1 MKYKLALA
9 IFLLIIL
16 GILLFNR
23 TDSILFKNIAS
34 TDRNESHLDLELDRL
49 LKIQKH
55 VEPNSPEGLRTAE
68 ALEKLKQR
76 QANRPKA
83 EHPDEFAR
91 ILHEMKTPYGST
103 EPQYPMNYK
112 IKELQKA
119 RMTHEGTR
127 TVLPWIERGPGNVPG
142 RARGLIVD
150 PDDPALNTWYVG
162 SVGGGIWKT
171 TDAGVT
177 WIDLTPDFPSLAVSV
192 LAMAESNHDIIYAGT
207 GESMFN
213 VDVINGDGIFKS
225 TDRGQ
230 TWTQLASTAN
240 NPQFN
245 NIARL
250 VVDPQN
256 PDIVVAATTAGR
268 YRINYSNTSNIF
280 KTTDGG
286 VTWNEVFNETEIG
299 AFGRVKKVLQI
310 VATPG
315 NFNVLFAGVDEKGIL
330 KSTDAGDTWSLINN
344 GITSTN
350 GRFELA
356 ISPTNPNK
364 IYAAKEGNPSDLFV
378 SSDAGSSWVR
388 TTEPGG
394 TNWLGSQGWY
404 DNTIVV
410 HPTNENTVY
419 VGGVRL
425 YQIDVFPNNSRI
437 TTQLSTGPV
446 HVDHHNLVIIPKAG
460 GSFRILN
467 ANDGGIG
474 ISQDSIDNWSKPT
487 QGMNT
492 SQFYGVDKKPGAS
505 AYVGGMQDNGTW
517 RSPENS
523 MALDDWVFQIGGD
536 GYETSWHFNDPLK
549 IIGGSQFNGLRRSL
563 DGGLSYSSATSGLGN
578 TGSGSAPFI
587 TKIAKTNME
596 PDLLFAV
603 GSSGVWRSTNFGGS
617 WSLTA
622 IPSSTWGTISSFLD
636 VKISRANPDI
646 VWAGSRM
653 DPSGKIHVSTDRGL
667 SFTPTTDYAL
677 ATTGRISGLATHPTD
692 DSTAYVLFSFA
703 QKPKVIRTTDLGNSW
718 EDLSGFGADTVSA
731 NGFPDVAV
739 YDLLVLPHTPDT
751 IWAGTEIGLF
761 ESTDNGLSWHM
772 ANNGLP
778 AVPIWAMTH
787 VEEEVVLATHG
798 RGIWSVEIPGLSAGQ
813 TFGPLIKDL
822 FQSPNGFLSIDVG
835 LRSRYDSSAVFIGGQ
850 RFTSIGAN
858 SQPTDTLIQYPVT
871 QPGVISVLV
880 SAYKDGTVFNS
891 DIKNINVVVLA
902 TAQASYQNNFNSPS
916 NDFIGTGFQI
926 RSQSGFSDDAIHS
939 SHPHGNNQNLTYMLT
954 IPIIVADS
962 QAVLSY
968 DDVAIMEPGEPGTV
982 FGNMEFWDYVVVEGT
997 RDGINWI
1004 PLADGYDARFDPV
1017 WLSAYNTNTP
1027 GNSTMYRNHQ
1037 LNLLSNFSAGEH
1049 ILIRFRLFADA
1060 FVTGWGWAIDNLE
1073 IQQSGLVHIGVP
1085 GKIAETYQLSQN
1097 YPNPFNP
1104 TTKINFRIAARN
1116 TVKLIVYNTLGQKI
1130 RTLVNRELEAGVY
1143 DVTWNGRNEIGTIVA
1158 SGVYIY
1164 RLEAGTFKDVR
1175 TWTIGKTLI
1184 IHRQD

>member
-1 MKYKLALA
+1 MKYKISFI
-9 IFLLIIL
+9 IFLFIVL
-16 GILLFNR
+16 GIFLSDKVNFN
-23 TDSILFKNIAS
+23 
-34 TDRNESHLDLELDRL
+34 LDNTENLTLGENAQLNQELIRL
-49 LKIQKH
+49 LKIQRH
-55 VEPNSPEGLRTAE
+55 VEPDSPEGLRVAE
-68 ALEKLKQR
+68 KIEKVERRK
-76 QANRPKA
+76 ANRPKA
-83 EHPDEFAR
+83 EHPNEFAR
-91 ILHEMKTPYGST
+91 ILHEMKIPYGST
-103 EPQYPMNYK
+103 VPQYPVNYK

-119 RMTHEGTR
+119 RMVNEGASSF
-127 TVLPWIERGPGNVPG
+127 LPWIERGPGNVPG

-171 TDAGVT
+171 TDAGAT

-192 LAMAESNHDIIYAGT
+192 LAMAESNHDILYAGT
-207 GESMFN
+207 GESTFN

-230 TWTQLASTAN
+230 TWVQLTSTAS
-240 NPQFN
+240 NPKFN

-280 KTTDGG
+280 KSIDGG
-286 VTWNEVFNETEIG
+286 SNWTEVYNETSIG
-299 AFGRVKKVLQI
+299 SFGRVKKVLQI

-315 NFNVLFAGVDEKGIL
+315 NFNVLYAGVDEKGIL
-330 KSTDAGDTWSLINN
+330 KSTDAGDSWTLSNN

-356 ISPTNPNK
+356 ISPSNPNK
-364 IYAAKEGNPSDLFV
+364 IYASKEGNPSDLFV
-378 SSDAGSSWVR
+378 SADAGSSWVR

-394 TNWLGSQGWY
+394 PNWLSSQGWY

-425 YQIDVFPNNSRI
+425 YQIDVFPNNSRN

-474 ISQDSIDNWSKPT
+474 VSQDSVDNWSKPT
-487 QGMNT
+487 LGMNT

-517 RSPENS
+517 RSPVNS
-523 MALDDWVFQIGGD
+523 MALDGWFFQIGGD

-549 IIGGSQFNGLRRSL
+549 IIGGSQYNGLRRSL
-563 DGGLSYSSATSGLGN
+563 DGGLSYSSATSGLSN

-617 WSLTA
+617 WSLTS
-622 IPSSTWGTISSFLD
+622 IPSSTWGSVSSFLD

-653 DPSGKIHVSTDRGL
+653 DASGKIHVSTDQGL
-667 SFTPTTDYAL
+667 SFTPTNDYAL
-677 ATTGRISGLATHPTD
+677 ATTGRISGLSTHPRN

-703 QKPKVIRTTDLGNSW
+703 QKAKVIRTTDLGVSW
-718 EDLSGFGADTVSA
+718 EDLSGFGTDTVSA

-739 YDLLVLPHTPDT
+739 YDLLVMPHTPDT

-761 ESTDNGLSWHM
+761 ESTDNGMSWHM

-798 RGIWSVEIPGLSAGQ
+798 RGIWSVNIPGLSAGQ

-822 FQSPNGFLSIDVG
+822 FQGPNSFLSIDIS
-835 LRSRYDSSAVFIGGQ
+835 LRSRYDSSAVFIAGQ
-850 RFTSIGAN
+850 KFATFAAN
-858 SQPTDTLIQYPVT
+858 TQPKDTLIQYPVT
-871 QPGVISVLV
+871 QAGVLSVLV
-880 SAYKDGTVFNS
+880 SAYKDGTVLNS
-891 DIKNINVVVLA
+891 ETKNINVVVLA
-902 TAQASYQNNFNSPS
+902 MAQASYQNNFNSPS

-926 RSQSGFSDDAIHS
+926 RGETGFSDDAIHT
-939 SHPHGNNQNLTYMLT
+939 SHPYSNNQNLTYMLT
-954 IPIIVADS
+954 VPIIVADS

-968 DDVAIMEPGEPGTV
+968 DDVAIIEPGEPGTV
-982 FGNMEFWDYVVVEGT
+982 YGNTEFWDYVVVEGT

-1017 WLSAYNTNTP
+1017 WLSAYNSSSS
-1027 GNSTMYRNHQ
+1027 GNSSMYRNHQ
-1037 LNLLSNFSAGEH
+1037 FDLLNNFSAGEQ
-1049 ILIRFRLFADA
+1049 ILIRFRLFADG
-1060 FVTGWGWAIDNLE
+1060 FVTGWGWVIDNLE
-1073 IQQSGLVHIGVP
+1073 IQQTGIVNIGDP
-1085 GKIAETYQLSQN
+1085 GEIAETYQLSQN

-1104 TTKINFRIAARN
+1104 TTRISFRIAAKN
-1116 TVKLIVYNTLGQKI
+1116 KVKLVVYNTLGQKI
-1130 RTLVNRELEAGVY
+1130 RTLVDRELEAGLY
-1143 DVTWNGRNEIGTIVA
+1143 DAKWDGRNESGTVVA
-1158 SGVYIY
+1158 SGVYVY
-1164 RLEAGTFKDVR
+1164 RFEAGDFQDVR
-1175 TWTIGKTLI
+1175 KMMFLK
-1184 IHRQD
+1184 